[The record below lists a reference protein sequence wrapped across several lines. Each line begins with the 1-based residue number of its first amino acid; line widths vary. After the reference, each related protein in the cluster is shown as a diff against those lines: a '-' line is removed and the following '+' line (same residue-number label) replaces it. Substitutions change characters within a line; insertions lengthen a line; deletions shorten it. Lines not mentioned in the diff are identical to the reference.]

1 MLFGMGNP
9 LLDISAIVDKDFLD
23 KYGLKANDQI
33 LADEKHKEIFED
45 MVKRFS
51 VEYLAGGSTQNSMR
65 VAQWMIGHP
74 CKAATFFG
82 CVGEDAFGATLRR
95 KAEEAG
101 VDARYQVTSSA
112 ATGSCAVCV
121 TGDNR
126 EQPQGSSNSVNMNM
140 TVRGKRSL
148 VANLAAANGYVK
160 EQHLDLPENW
170 ALVQK
175 ARVYYIAGFFMT
187 VSPDSMMAVATL
199 AAKQN
204 KPFCLNLSAPFL
216 AQHYGAELS
225 RLLPYVDVL
234 FGNETVRRRGRDS
247 APRTALLLLYTT
259 AVHYCCTLLLY
270 TTAVQ

>member
-1 MLFGMGNP
+1 MSRKRRSGEGNLPSGVGEETERREHGEEEKEALRPKRLRRGESDLARENMLFGMGNP

-101 VDARYQVTSSA
+101 VDARYQVTRSA

-126 EQPQGSSNSVNMNM
+126 
-140 TVRGKRSL
+140 SL
-148 VANLAAANGYVK
+148 VANLAAANSYVK

-199 AAKQN
+199 AAEQN

-216 AQHYGAELS
+216 AQHYGGELS
-225 RLLPYVDVL
+225 RLLPFVDVL
-234 FGNETVRRRGRDS
+234 FGNET
-247 APRTALLLLYTT
+247 
-259 AVHYCCTLLLY
+259 
-270 TTAVQ
+270 

>member
-1 MLFGMGNP
+1 MSRKRRSGEGNLPSGVGEETERREHGEEEEEALRPKRLRRGESDLARENMLFGMGNP

-101 VDARYQVTSSA
+101 VDARYQVTRSA

-126 EQPQGSSNSVNMNM
+126 
-140 TVRGKRSL
+140 SL
-148 VANLAAANGYVK
+148 VANLAAANSYVK

-175 ARVYYIAGFFMT
+175 ARVYYIADDDDDEEEDESLRMP
-187 VSPDSMMAVATL
+187 V
-199 AAKQN
+199 
-204 KPFCLNLSAPFL
+204 
-216 AQHYGAELS
+216 
-225 RLLPYVDVL
+225 
-234 FGNETVRRRGRDS
+234 VRR
-247 APRTALLLLYTT
+247 
-259 AVHYCCTLLLY
+259 
-270 TTAVQ
+270 

>member
-1 MLFGMGNP
+1 MSRKRRSGEGNLPSGVGEETERREHGEEEEEALRPKRLRRGESDLARSTKKDAAASKASNDKDDGPVTCSTNKDAAASKASNDKGDGPVACENMLFGMGNP

-101 VDARYQVTSSA
+101 VDARYQVTRSA

-121 TGDNR
+121 TGDNS
-126 EQPQGSSNSVNMNM
+126 EPPQCSSKSVNMNM
-140 TVRGKRSL
+140 TVRGKR
-148 VANLAAANGYVK
+148 
-160 EQHLDLPENW
+160 
-170 ALVQK
+170 
-175 ARVYYIAGFFMT
+175 
-187 VSPDSMMAVATL
+187 
-199 AAKQN
+199 
-204 KPFCLNLSAPFL
+204 
-216 AQHYGAELS
+216 
-225 RLLPYVDVL
+225 
-234 FGNETVRRRGRDS
+234 
-247 APRTALLLLYTT
+247 
-259 AVHYCCTLLLY
+259 
-270 TTAVQ
+270 